1 MTLDNSSLVRPPP
14 VTGTDEVTAAM
25 TSMDAPSINETKLQ
39 ALFRSVVLQANDVV
53 LVTEAEP
60 VDLASGGP
68 RVVYVNPAFSR
79 MTGYAFED
87 IVGLTPRLLQSPRT
101 DQTELSKIRAA
112 LSNWQPVEVEL
123 LNVRKDGTEFWVQIS
138 ISPAADERGW
148 FTHWI
153 AIQRDITDRKLHED
167 AIAEMLAGSSDLML
181 LLDAEGAVTAAS
193 RSAAALLGRQPA
205 ELVRTSA
212 RLLLHPD
219 DRAAG
224 LAVLFPTSA
233 LRLGAG
239 AQVDVRMAHAD
250 GSWRWMKLTAADL
263 PDKAPGAVVVACAD
277 VTEIRRSA
285 AELQQM
291 NDKFRSAFVDAPIGM
306 ALSGADGRLLQAN
319 AALVQLLG
327 RTESE
332 LLQMR
337 MSDLR
342 ANRNGAALL
351 DPSTAPSGADGPH
364 PRRQEA
370 VLRRGDGSS
379 VEVLQSSSIV
389 AGRDGRP
396 LHVVD
401 HIEDITDRKSF
412 ENQLQHQALHDPL
425 TGLANRALLTDRI
438 EQALSG
444 AQLHGTGV
452 ALLFLDLDRFKSIN
466 DSLGHPVGDSVL
478 LGVSRLLRSGVRP
491 GDTVARFGGDEFVIL
506 CPECTADQ
514 AASLAGRIQ
523 SALEDSHIGESVE
536 VRLSASIGVVVSSA
550 ESTATTLLRDAD
562 AAMYAAKARGR
573 QRIEIFDEEVGAR
586 VRQRVQLEAELRR
599 GIPGGQLRLHY
610 QPVVEL
616 ASRRVVGVEALVRWQ
631 HPDRGLLPP
640 GDFIA
645 LAEESDLILELGT
658 WVLNEAVAA
667 AAALRRKSSAP
678 PIMWVNLSAFQ
689 LQDATLPQLIGQALR
704 DHDVPGSALGLEITE
719 SVLINDLAHT
729 TTILRALRELGISSA
744 IDDFGTGYSSLS
756 YLARFPVDTVKI
768 DRTFIAG
775 LESQDTRRES
785 YAIINAVIG
794 LARAMKLDLIA
805 EGIETQAQAAALHG
819 LGCDYGQGFLL
830 GRPAPA

>member
-1 MTLDNSSLVRPPP
+1 MTLHNGSLVRPVPLGRT
-14 VTGTDEVTAAM
+14 VQV
-25 TSMDAPSINETKLQ
+25 DAPAAALMNEAKLQ
-39 ALFRSVVLQANDVV
+39 TLFRAVVLQANDVV

-68 RVVYVNPAFSR
+68 RVVYVNPAFTR
-79 MTGYAFED
+79 MTGYAVED

-101 DQTELSKIRAA
+101 DRAELAKIRAA
-112 LSNWQPVEVEL
+112 LSTWQPVEVEL

-167 AIAEMLAGSSDLML
+167 AIQAMLAGSSDLML
-181 LLDAEGAVTAAS
+181 LLDADGAVTSAS
-193 RSAAALLGRQPA
+193 RSAAELLGRQPA
-205 ELVRTSA
+205 ELVGCDA
-212 RLLLHPD
+212 ENLLHPD

-233 LRLGAG
+233 LRLGQA
-239 AQVDVRMAHAD
+239 AQVDVRMSHAD
-250 GSWRWMKLTAADL
+250 GTWRWMKLTAADL
-263 PDKAPGAVVVACAD
+263 PDKSPGAVVVACAD
-277 VTEIRRSA
+277 VTEIRRTA
-285 AELQQM
+285 AALEQM
-291 NDKFRSAFVDAPIGM
+291 NDKFRSAFIDAPIGM
-306 ALSGADGRLLQAN
+306 ALSGADGQLLQAN
-319 AALVQLLG
+319 AALAELLG

-342 ANRNGAALL
+342 ATQSGVAQNGRPTEQLA
-351 DPSTAPSGADGPH
+351 GADLQ
-364 PRRQEA
+364 PRRQETS
-370 VLRRGDGSS
+370 LRRGDGSS

-396 LHVVD
+396 MHIVD
-401 HIEDITDRKSF
+401 HIEDITDRKFF

-438 EQALSG
+438 EQAL
-444 AQLHGTGV
+444 AAAHLHASGV

-466 DSLGHPVGDSVL
+466 DTLGHPVGDSMLSAVSGL
-478 LGVSRLLRSGVRP
+478 LQAAVRP

-506 CPECTADQ
+506 CPDCTADQ
-514 AASLAGRIQ
+514 AASMAGRIQ
-523 SALEDSHIGESVE
+523 SALGDSAVADSVD
-536 VRLSASIGVVVSSA
+536 VRLSASIGVVVSTPGS
-550 ESTATTLLRDAD
+550 STATTLLRDAD
-562 AAMYAAKARGR
+562 SAMYAAKARGR
-573 QRIEIFDEEVGAR
+573 NRIEIFDEAVGAR
-586 VRQRVQLEAELRR
+586 VRQRVHLEAELRK
-599 GIPGGQLRLHY
+599 GIPAGQLRLHY
-610 QPVVEL
+610 QPIVEL
-616 ASRRVVGVEALVRWQ
+616 ANNRVVGVEALVRWQ
-631 HPDRGLLPP
+631 HPDRGLLYP

-658 WVLNEAVAA
+658 WVLENAIAA
-667 AAALRRKSSAP
+667 AAVLRQSSTAP
-678 PIMWVNLSAFQ
+678 PVMWVNLSVSQ
-689 LQDATLPQLIGQALR
+689 LQDATFPAIVERSLR
-704 DHDVPGSALGLEITE
+704 DHGLPGSALGLEITE
-719 SVLINDLAHT
+719 SMLINDLAHT
-729 TTILRALRELGISSA
+729 TTVLQNFRDLGISSA

-768 DRTFIAG
+768 DRSFIAG

-785 YAIINAVIG
+785 YAIINAVVG

-805 EGIETQAQAAALHG
+805 EGIETPGQAAALHG
-819 LGCDYGQGFLL
+819 LGCDYGQGFLI